1 MPKYKLALIF
11 GEYNGEI
18 KEFDSIQER
27 EAFRDG
33 VYTGSNAYGR
43 GCVVYTLEEAQ
54 NQLNE
59 MSEMWP
65 NAVIIT
71 KIIDSTN

>member
-1 MPKYKLALIF
+1 MSETIYTIKYHV
-11 GEYNGEI
+11 EDTE
-18 KEFDSIQER
+18 QR
-27 EAFRDG
+27 EVF
-33 VYTGSNAYGR
+33 N
-43 GCVVYTLEEAQ
+43 TLEEAQ